1 MKKTECTDKP
11 IEFQGAGRRRVE
23 ARFDAGCVSS
33 DGGLLLLREV
43 AERSGLLEAFAACF
57 HDHRDSSRVEHSVLQ
72 LVSQRVLGIACGY
85 EDLNDHDTL
94 RSDALLATAAGKDD
108 PTGAKRKRS
117 SDKGHALAG
126 KSTLNRLELAGEG
139 LSKTARYKKIIADH
153 EAIESFFVDTFLD
166 AHTKAPKRI
175 ILDLDA
181 TDDPVHGNQE
191 GRFFHGYY
199 GGYCYLPLYIFCGDF
214 LLCAKLRPANIDGS
228 AGSVGELKRIVERI
242 RQSWPKVEIT
252 IRADSGF
259 AREDIMAWCER
270 NRVDFVLGLKR
281 NQRLTAAIEHEMD
294 KARQRSQSRGKPV
307 RVFKSFRYRTL
318 DSWSRAR
325 RVVAK
330 AEHLL
335 PDKANPRFVVTSLS
349 GIRAKHL
356 YEVMYCA
363 RGDMENRIKEQQLW
377 LFADRTST
385 AKMRSNQLRL
395 WFSSIAYVLVNELRR
410 VGLAGTELARAQ
422 AGTIRTRLLKIGAII
437 SVSVRRIY
445 VSLSSVYPLQG
456 LFAKVR
462 RNIQRYYYPQRS

>member
-1 MKKTECTDKP
+1 MKTECTEKL

-43 AERSGLLEAFAACF
+43 VERSGLLEAFAACF
-57 HDHRDSSRVEHSVLQ
+57 QDHRDSSRVEHSVLQ
-72 LVSQRVLGIACGY
+72 LISQRILGLACGY

-94 RSDALLATAAGKDD
+94 RRDALLATAAGKED
-108 PTGAKRKRS
+108 PTGVNRKRS
-117 SDKGHALAG
+117 SDKGSALAG
-126 KSTLNRLELAGEG
+126 KSTLNRLELTAES
-139 LSKTARYKKIIADH
+139 LSETARYKKIVADH
-153 EAIESFFVDTFLD
+153 DAIENFFVDSFLD
-166 AHTKAPKRI
+166 AHAKAPKKLT
-175 ILDLDA
+175 LDLDA
-181 TDDPVHGNQE
+181 TDDPLHGKQE

-214 LLCAKLRPANIDGS
+214 LLCAKLRVASTDAA
-228 AGSVGELKRIVERI
+228 AGSVGELKRIVSRI
-242 RQSWPKVEIT
+242 RRRWPKVEIT
-252 IRADSGF
+252 IRGDSGF
-259 AREDIMAWCER
+259 ARDDIMSWCER
-270 NRVDFVLGLKR
+270 NRVQYALGLAK
-281 NQRLTAAIEHEMD
+281 NSRLTAAIENEME
-294 KARQRSQSRGKPV
+294 KVRKRCEARGKPA
-307 RVFKSFRYRTL
+307 RVYKSFRYRTR

-330 AEHLL
+330 AEHL
-335 PDKANPRFVVTSLS
+335 PEKANPRFVVTSLS
-349 GIRAKHL
+349 GKRCSAKRL
-356 YEVMYCA
+356 YEDMYCA

-395 WFSSIAYVLVNELRR
+395 WFSSVAYVLVNELRR

-445 VSLSSVYPLQG
+445 ISLSSVYPLQS
-456 LFAKVR
+456 LFAEVQS
-462 RNIQRYYYPQRS
+462 NIQRHYPQRS